1 VIENRLRLQIQV
13 SALAGFRAACHVLV
27 FAVLFLPVGLVIN
40 IIFRR
45 ETHVDLKLA
54 IIINAVFALS
64 WYVITFVSTFLDMR
78 KLDRIGAARM
88 PSFPATALVAGLYG
102 VVGIGSLW
110 LMMGL
115 HKEADPLWVQL
126 LPLAGVALAFC
137 AWPRTIHCERT
148 SVSQR
153 NLWGRKKA
161 IPYAAVEA
169 ISVGYQ
175 GTTTVLG
182 AGSTIEHTQYHVDPE
197 SFRHTLSSRSEKPV
211 Y

>member
-1 VIENRLRLQIQV
+1 M
-13 SALAGFRAACHVLV
+13 LV
-27 FAVLFLPVGLVIN
+27 FAVLFLPVGVVIN

-45 ETHVDLKLA
+45 EIHVDLKLA

-78 KLDRIGAARM
+78 KLERIGAARM

-137 AWPRTIHCERT
+137 AWPRTHPLREDVSLTTQPLGPQEGHSLCRGRGHLRWAPGYDDCAGCWIH
-148 SVSQR
+148 
-153 NLWGRKKA
+153 N
-161 IPYAAVEA
+161 
-169 ISVGYQ
+169 
-175 GTTTVLG
+175 
-182 AGSTIEHTQYHVDPE
+182 
-197 SFRHTLSSRSEKPV
+197 
-211 Y
+211 